1 MAPRDEVNRALS
13 AAGAAAGPWSW
24 GEARSSLF
32 GGSTRRT
39 AAAAGVSERS
49 VQRWI
54 AAEEGRASQSRRP
67 NVPRLANV
75 GRRAALEQVRD
86 GAPVSYS
93 FAGEIGGL
101 RSGGRRGR
109 RGRTRTQSRDTG
121 GYAAMDPEAAREWA
135 RAELDGDPDAL
146 DRLPEAM
153 FGGNSDYAIP
163 PSPDY
168 PTLVRIT
175 RFELRIG

>member
-1 MAPRDEVNRALS
+1 MRR
-13 AAGAAAGPWSW
+13 
-24 GEARSSLF
+24 SLF

-39 AAAAGVSERS
+39 AEAAGVTPRT

-67 NVPRLANV
+67 SAPRLANV
-75 GRRAALEQVRD
+75 SRRAALERVRD

-109 RGRTRTQSRDTG
+109 RGRVRTQSRDTSG
-121 GYAAMDPEAAREWA
+121 FVEMDPEAARTWA
-135 RAELDGDPDAL
+135 RVELEGDADAME
-146 DRLPEAM
+146 RLPEAM
-153 FGGNSDYAIP
+153 FGGDSDYAIP

-168 PTLVRIT
+168 PALVRIT

>member
-13 AAGAAAGPWSW
+13 AAGAASGPRSW
-24 GEARSSLF
+24 GEARTSLF

-39 AAAAGVSERS
+39 AEAAGVSTRS

-67 NVPRLANV
+67 SAPRLANV
-75 GRRAALEQVRD
+75 GRRAALQQVRA
-86 GAPVSYS
+86 GVPVSYS
-93 FAGEIGGL
+93 FAGDIQAA
-101 RSGGRRGR
+101 SGGRRGR
-109 RGRTRTQSRDTG
+109 RGRVRSQSRDTG
-121 GYAAMDPEAAREWA
+121 GFAGMDPEAAREWA
-135 RAELDGDPDAL
+135 RAELDGDADAL
-146 DRLPEAM
+146 ERLPEAM
-153 FGGNSDYAIP
+153 FGGDSDYAIP

-168 PTLVRIT
+168 PVLVRIV